1 MGQLRDQMDGD
12 LRLKGFRPVTRYHY
26 LRCAR
31 SFAAHYRKSPAV
43 LGEAEVRAL
52 LLHLIDERQ
61 AKPATVRM
69 YVAALK
75 FLYAITLR
83 RPEVVARIPWP
94 QVPEHLPDI
103 LTPAEIVQLLHAVHS
118 LKHRVVLMIAYGAG
132 LRISEGCSLEIG
144 DIDSQRMVIHVRDGK
159 GGKDRYV
166 MLSERLLA
174 VRPEYW
180 RLTKPQGSFLFPTV
194 AGRGRGLQF
203 AKHAGE
209 LGRVDDTCSVASVRC
224 RELAGLEITVDR
236 CPRYAGRVGCC
247 YHPNFCHRRT
257 SVAACCS
264 NGPCMRRDGPPSGRN
279 FFTTSSGSGIT
290 DI

>member
-12 LRLKGFRPVTRYHY
+12 LRLKGYSAATRYHY

-31 SFAAHYRKSPAV
+31 SVAAHYRKSPAV
-43 LGEAEVRAL
+43 LGETEIRAF

-75 FLYAITLR
+75 FLYGITLR

-103 LTPAEIVQLLHAVHS
+103 LTAAEIVQLLHAVHS

-132 LRISEGCSLEIG
+132 LRISEVCSLEVG

-159 GGKDRYV
+159 GAKDRYV

-174 VRPEYW
+174 VLREYW
-180 RLTKPQGSFLFPTV
+180 RLTTPPSSFLFPGKRGAPHLQPTTV
-194 AGRGRGLQF
+194 QRMLQKVVITCGLSKRVTPHVLRHCFATHLLEAGTDVRTIQHL
-203 AKHAGE
+203 
-209 LGRVDDTCSVASVRC
+209 LGHSSIRTTARYTQISTRQIGQTRSPLDTLDLPPASDA
-224 RELAGLEITVDR
+224 E
-236 CPRYAGRVGCC
+236 
-247 YHPNFCHRRT
+247 
-257 SVAACCS
+257 
-264 NGPCMRRDGPPSGRN
+264 
-279 FFTTSSGSGIT
+279 
-290 DI
+290 

>member
-1 MGQLRDQMDGD
+1 MGQLRDRMDGD

-31 SFAAHYRKSPAV
+31 SFAAYYRKSPAA
-43 LGEAEVRAL
+43 LGEAEIRAF

-103 LTPAEIVQLLHAVHS
+103 LTAAEIVQLLQAVHS

-132 LRISEGCSLEIG
+132 LRISEVCSLEVG

-159 GGKDRYV
+159 GAKDRYV

-174 VRPEYW
+174 VLRDYW
-180 RLTKPQGSFLFPTV
+180 RLTKPPGSFLFPGTRGAPHLQPNTV
-194 AGRGRGLQF
+194 QRMLQ
-203 AKHAGE
+203 
-209 LGRVDDTCSVASVRC
+209 
-224 RELAGLEITVDR
+224 TV
-236 CPRYAGRVGCC
+236 
-247 YHPNFCHRRT
+247 
-257 SVAACCS
+257 VAACGLSKRVTPHVLRHCFATHLLEA
-264 NGPCMRRDGPPSGRN
+264 G
-279 FFTTSSGSGIT
+279 T
-290 DI
+290 DIRTIQQLLGHSSIRTTARYTQISTRQIGQTRSPLDTLDLPPEPAPE